1 MSKKEN
7 GLEVHNQET
16 EAKSE
21 TSIRKQADETKG
33 GRKKVDNDKKG
44 ISLFTAVLISILSSV
59 ISLIVYHYFFA
70 VKIAVIDLSGYLLAL
85 KNLYIAQKISD
96 EELKA
101 RMDAFVDVIKQ
112 NEKKYII
119 LNAESVLGRNRN
131 IVVLQPP
138 SLPADAYPD
147 VSQLL
152 KEMLKNK

>member
-101 RMDAFVDVIKQ
+101 RMDAFVDIIKQ